1 MRLSGLL
8 GDELTGRSLR
18 RLAPPAIGCHHRS
31 QWAKMQNEATSPETR
46 GTMQHR
52 TLGNQ
57 GLEVSTLGLGCM
69 GMSEFYGAADEAE
82 AIATIHAALDAG
94 VTFLDTADMYGPF
107 ENERLVGRAISERR
121 SEIILATK
129 FGNVRDESGA
139 FLGIKGDPNYV
150 RASCDAS
157 LLRLGVDEID
167 LYYQHR
173 VDTSVPIE
181 ETIGA
186 MAELVDAGKV
196 RYLGMSEAAVE
207 TLERAVA
214 VHPIAAL
221 QTEYSLFNRVPEDG
235 HLTACRRLGVGF
247 VAYSPLGRGILTG
260 VFNSRDDIPDGDYR
274 RNAPQYSEENFDA
287 NRALVA
293 SVEVLA
299 SERGVTPA
307 QIALAWVMAQGD
319 DIVAIPGT
327 KRRRYL
333 FENLSAAD
341 VELSGEDLAALDS
354 AVPKGSV
361 AGDRYASMATV
372 NR

>member
-1 MRLSGLL
+1 
-8 GDELTGRSLR
+8 
-18 RLAPPAIGCHHRS
+18 
-31 QWAKMQNEATSPETR
+31 
-46 GTMQHR
+46 MQHR

-57 GLEVSTLGLGCM
+57 GLDVSALGLGCM
-69 GMSEFYGAADEAE
+69 GMSDFYEGRDEAE

-107 ENERLVGRAISERR
+107 ENERLVGRAIKERR
-121 SEIILATK
+121 SEVVLATK

-139 FLGIKGDPNYV
+139 FLGIKGDPDYV
-150 RASCDAS
+150 KACCDAS

-173 VDTSVPIE
+173 VDTTVPIE

-186 MAELVDAGKV
+186 MAELVEAGKV
-196 RYLGMSEAAVE
+196 RYLGMSEAAVT

-235 HLTACRRLGVGF
+235 HLEACRRLGVGF

-260 VFNSRDDIPDGDYR
+260 VFKSRDDLAEGDYR
-274 RNAPQYSEENFDA
+274 RFAPQYSEENFDA

-293 SVEVLA
+293 AVEVIA

-307 QIALAWVMAQGD
+307 QIALAWVLAQGD
-319 DIVAIPGT
+319 DVVAIPGT
-327 KRRRYL
+327 KRRSYL
-333 FENLSAAD
+333 AENLASVD
-341 VELSGEDLAALDS
+341 VELSAEDLAALDA
-354 AVPKGSV
+354 AVPSGSV
-361 AGDRYASMATV
+361 AGDRYAAMNSV